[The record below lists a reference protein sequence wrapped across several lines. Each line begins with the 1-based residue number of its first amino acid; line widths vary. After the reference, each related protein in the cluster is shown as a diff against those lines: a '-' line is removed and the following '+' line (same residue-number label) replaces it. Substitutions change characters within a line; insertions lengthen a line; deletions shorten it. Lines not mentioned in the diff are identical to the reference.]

1 MIPWVTK
8 GLFWLR
14 SIVSYLA
21 LGGTFTVLGW
31 LAYRLEVLPPL
42 RISSWDQET
51 TPLVIV
57 DAGHG
62 GHDGGAVANNVIEKN
77 LSLILARQ
85 VRERLEKAGVRVRMT
100 REKDRFLELEERC
113 RIAAE
118 NGADAFVSIHLNTSP
133 SAEIHGLETYYAAK
147 SLMNRAERTGSKTA
161 AKATGAHLAEILQ
174 RRASAATQAED
185 RGIKD
190 SQLIVVMRSPC
201 PAALVECGFLT
212 HVEEA
217 RRLQSQDYQQ
227 KLTQGIAD
235 GMIEFLRT
243 WKVFPQAGGKNG

>member
-1 MIPWVTK
+1 VTHWVSK

-14 SIVSYLA
+14 STASYLA
-21 LGGTFTVLGW
+21 LVGVFLALGW
-31 LAYRLEVLPPL
+31 LAYRLESVPPL
-42 RISSWDQET
+42 KILPWDREGA
-51 TPLVIV
+51 PLVVV

-62 GHDGGAVANNVIEKN
+62 AHDGGAVANGVVEKD
-77 LSLILARQ
+77 LSLTLAKQ
-85 VRERLEKAGVRVRMT
+85 VRERLEKAGVRVQMT

-113 RIAAE
+113 QVAADC
-118 NGADAFVSIHLNTSP
+118 GADAFVSIHLNTSP
-133 SAEIHGLETYYAAK
+133 SAEVHGLETYYAAK
-147 SLMNRAERTGSKTA
+147 SLMNRA
-161 AKATGAHLAEILQ
+161 I
-174 RRASAATQAED
+174 AATQAED

-212 HVEEA
+212 HSDEA
-217 RRLQSQDYQQ
+217 RCLKSSDYQQ

-243 WKVFPQAGGKNG
+243 WKVFPLSSESK

>member
-1 MIPWVTK
+1 VTHWVSK

-14 SIVSYLA
+14 STASYLA
-21 LGGTFTVLGW
+21 LVGVFLALGW
-31 LAYRLEVLPPL
+31 LAYRLESVPPL
-42 RISSWDQET
+42 KILPWDREGA
-51 TPLVIV
+51 PLVVV

-62 GHDGGAVANNVIEKN
+62 AHDGGAVANGVVEKD
-77 LSLILARQ
+77 LSLTLAKQ
-85 VRERLEKAGVRVRMT
+85 VRERLEKAGVRVQMT

-113 RIAAE
+113 QVAADC
-118 NGADAFVSIHLNTSP
+118 GADAFVSIHLNTSP
-133 SAEIHGLETYYAAK
+133 SAEVHGLETYYAAK
-147 SLMNRAERTGSKTA
+147 SLMNRAERSGSKEA

-174 RRASAATQAED
+174 RRAIAATQAED

-212 HVEEA
+212 HSDEA
-217 RRLQSQDYQQ
+217 RCLKSSDYQQ

-243 WKVFPQAGGKNG
+243 WKVFPLSSESK